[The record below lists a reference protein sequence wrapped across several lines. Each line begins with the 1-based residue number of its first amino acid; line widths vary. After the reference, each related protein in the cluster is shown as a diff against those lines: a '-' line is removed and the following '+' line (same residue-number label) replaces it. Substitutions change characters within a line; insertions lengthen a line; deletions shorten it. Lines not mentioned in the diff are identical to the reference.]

1 MFLSH
6 LAGMVCALAAV
17 EDALRLLQELKCVFT
32 AAWVLEGER
41 LIAVVIR
48 YLIAYYRSMDP
59 RRVCYTK

>member
-1 MFLSH
+1 
-6 LAGMVCALAAV
+6 MVCALAAV

-59 RRVCYTK
+59 NLRRVCYTK